1 MGWRVREKKRLEKK
15 KQKERERLVS
25 ELPTSLQQTGLG
37 KATGRTQEF
46 KAGLPHGWQPL
57 LLPLRV
63 CVSKKLDSGV
73 SAMN

>member
-1 MGWRVREKKRLEKK
+1 MEGEGEKETSKKKNKKKRK
-15 KQKERERLVS
+15 RLVS

-73 SAMN
+73 RAMN